1 MAESETVERK
11 IWYVDFPTFQ
21 YEEDVRALAKENNL
35 KILNSMYDA
44 GDGESDVPTLTKKN
58 SNAPSEPVETH
69 DESDQAEAKEEAV
82 QDNHTLMVEH
92 FRASGITK
100 KPKVGDVESELGI
113 DTNAKAIAA
122 ALEEAQTPVEETEEP
137 AAE

>member
-1 MAESETVERK
+1 MAESEAVERK

-21 YEEDVRALAKENNL
+21 YEEDVQALAKENNL

-58 SNAPSEPVETH
+58 SDALPEPVKTH
-69 DESDQAEAKEEAV
+69 DESEDGQAKEEAG
-82 QDNHTLMVEH
+82 QDNHALMVES

-100 KPKVGDVESELGI
+100 QPKVGDVESELGI
-113 DTNAKAIAA
+113 DTNGKAIAA
-122 ALEEAQTPVEETEEP
+122 ALKEALATAEKAEDP
-137 AAE
+137 APE